1 MLSKF
6 GEIIAN
12 TLKLKGIEVGLEK
25 ERKSPLTIQDVSLI
39 LLQEDF
45 PERGGGLTVLA
56 HCVRSRHLTWSP
68 CIKPQTCH
76 LLPPHWLISMQ

>member
-45 PERGGGLTVLA
+45 PEGGGADGVGPL
-56 HCVRSRHLTWSP
+56 R
-68 CIKPQTCH
+68 
-76 LLPPHWLISMQ
+76 

>member
-45 PERGGGLTVLA
+45 PEGGGGWRCWPIALGLD
-56 HCVRSRHLTWSP
+56 
-68 CIKPQTCH
+68 I
-76 LLPPHWLISMQ
+76 